1 MEQTNNNFPRFE
13 KGQVLTSEALNNYF
27 GYLDEQQ
34 RLTRAKL
41 LGVGIIDGLETK
53 LSGNKLTIT
62 KGTAVTADGYLI
74 ELKEDT
80 TYNLIYEYDK
90 KNMLAKQSPL
100 SDAVDKDFETVLNN
114 VKYVFYKDES
124 DATRHN
130 LSSTASNS
138 MPKNWETDYVLA
150 LMVDFDSQDTITKC
164 NELSCDI
171 VQSNYQI
178 EIRPVL
184 INYSCI
190 GKDYYINLNTPD
202 VEESVKTTAKI
213 VLNPKKP
220 LSFYIDTY
228 RQLQESI
235 VSEINFQI
243 FSILNAYKKFLFNTN
258 VTGEIENATALLC
271 LMEDIINKQKKS
283 KSTRFSGYYLDFL
296 IQLRTAIREFINTFL
311 EFTWKYKK
319 IPNDA
324 KAFPRIVII
333 GFGDLR
339 RQTRFWQGNS
349 YMDDI
354 TILRKHFY
362 RIVSMSESFYK
373 NINNEDYVKS
383 ISNKELSGCYIKK
396 GSKLGERDIP
406 GFYVTKQQDG
416 LCDNWQA
423 HSHTES
429 LLSYKN
435 WLDKYEQ
442 IPILSDFSDYY
453 LVFDNYYG
461 RSLNEFNIA
470 YNNSKVPGYSYKVH
484 YIHIDSESGPD
495 YFSINEDGYGL
506 EKGHYK
512 DMMDYVKDR
521 SSKLNE
527 EGSIFEKVINSIVNR
542 QPINWKTNDLI
553 ELFSNID
560 YWLENPPVPNMEDM
574 VYWNK
579 DSADYLKRTKSFLSQ
594 FCDITDA
601 MLMIGGCRAGGD
613 LYVFYSGDKDKNGY
627 GDNNFIALM
636 VGTC

>member
-1 MEQTNNNFPRFE
+1 MEQTNNNFPKFE
-13 KGQVLTSEALNNYF
+13 EGQVLTSQALNSYF

-34 RLTRAKL
+34 RFTRAKL
-41 LGVGIIDGLETK
+41 LGVGIIDGLEYE
-53 LSGNKLTIT
+53 LSGNKLTIK
-62 KGTAVTADGYLI
+62 KGSAVTADGYLI
-74 ELKEDT
+74 DLKEDKT
-80 TYNLIYEYDK
+80 FELIYKYDK
-90 KNMLAKQSPL
+90 KSMLAKQNPL
-100 SDAVDKDFETVLNN
+100 IETEDKDFETVLKN
-114 VKYVFYKDES
+114 VEYVFYKDES
-124 DATRHN
+124 DAAKHN
-130 LSSTASNS
+130 LSATASIS
-138 MPKNWETDYVLA
+138 MPKDWETKYVLA
-150 LMVDFDSQDTITKC
+150 LMVDFVNQDTITKC

-171 VQSNYQI
+171 VQSNYLI

-190 GKDYYINLNTPD
+190 GKDYYTNLNTPNIE
-202 VEESVKTTAKI
+202 VSGNTTLKI

-220 LSFYIDTY
+220 LVSFNDTY
-228 RQLQESI
+228 IQLQESI
-235 VSEINFQI
+235 ASEIGNQI
-243 FSILNAYKKFLFNTN
+243 TSILNAFGKSLFNTN
-258 VTGEIENATALLC
+258 FFADIAETTSLLTSMEEIVNQ
-271 LMEDIINKQKKS
+271 QKKS

-311 EFTWKYKK
+311 DFTRKYKK
-319 IPNDA
+319 IPNNA
-324 KAFPRIVII
+324 KVFPRIVII

-339 RQTRFWQGNS
+339 RQTRFLQDNS
-349 YMDDI
+349 YMEDL

-362 RIVSMSESFYK
+362 RIKSMSYGFEK
-373 NINNEDYVKS
+373 NINNENYIKR
-383 ISNKELSGCYIKK
+383 ISKKEISSCYIKK

-406 GFYVTKQQDG
+406 GFYVTEQQNG
-416 LCDNWQA
+416 LCENWHA
-423 HSHTES
+423 HSHEES
-429 LLSYKN
+429 LFSYKN
-435 WLDKYEQ
+435 WIEKYEQ
-442 IPILSDFSDYY
+442 LPILSDYSDYY

-461 RSLNEFNIA
+461 KSLNKFNTA
-470 YNNSKVPGYSYKVH
+470 YNNSKIPGYSYKVH
-484 YIHIDSESGPD
+484 YIHIDSDSRPD
-495 YFSINEDGYGL
+495 FFSINEDGYDL

-542 QPINWKTNDLI
+542 RPINWKTNDLI